1 MLPEIVRAAAE
12 PMANIDTL
20 TVLSND
26 GASDVVKNVTRTVA
40 EASATVK
47 GLTGIDIPALID
59 DAMGGTGRTGPG
71 TDEPPKR
78 GPGGPGG
85 SRGGGGGGGGG
96 SAGPSGRSGGTI
108 RGVGG
113 SAGSASASGSVASA
127 SGAAPAPGP
136 VTGRPPNAT
145 GATPAATPAA
155 PAATT
160 DAVDA
165 ALASAERAIRA
176 ASSTPAG
183 LSDTAAGP
191 ARPAARRPA
200 TADITG
206 ETTLDDAAYRLA
218 SDLRAVP
225 GIERFAEIRLAD
237 LQNRGPMPLRAMWRV
252 TRAQLENRYG
262 QLTIREL
269 IERAGASPNPPA

>member
-12 PMANIDTL
+12 PLSNIDTL

-26 GASDVVKNVTRTVA
+26 GASDVVKTVTRTVT
-40 EASATVK
+40 EANATVK

-59 DAMGGTGRTGPG
+59 DAMGGTGRTQPG
-71 TDEPPKR
+71 TDEPPN
-78 GPGGPGG
+78 GGPSGRRG
-85 SRGGGGGGGGG
+85 SGGGGGAGGPG
-96 SAGPSGRSGGTI
+96 GRSGGTT
-108 RGVGG
+108 REAGG
-113 SAGSASASGSVASA
+113 AAASASGPAASSTDSA
-127 SGAAPAPGP
+127 AAPGPAAARPQDVSGAAPAAP
-136 VTGRPPNAT
+136 A
-145 GATPAATPAA
+145 PAAAA

-165 ALASAERAIRA
+165 ALASADRAIRA

-200 TADITG
+200 SGDITRD
-206 ETTLDDAAYRLA
+206 TTLDDAAYRLA

-237 LQNRGPMPLRAMWRV
+237 LQDRGPMPLRAMWRV
-252 TRAQLENRYG
+252 TRAQLESRYG
-262 QLTIREL
+262 QLTLREL
-269 IERAGASPNPPA
+269 IERAGGSPNPPA